1 MKSIKRCQF
10 LITVFLLIFII
21 GMAALVIRIYRESPF
36 YMTYSDNYQ
45 LGMVYDRRGDV
56 LFDGTG
62 SGEYEKNHFI
72 DVGNFIGD
80 NKGQM
85 ENTLVAQNIDKLNNY
100 SFSAGLV
107 KKGGQA
113 AIYTTLDHE
122 ANRAAYNAFMDAKGC
137 AVAYNY
143 KTGELL
149 VCTSL
154 PNIDPTEGYENIDN
168 MESGTLISKAVYR
181 TVPGSTQKVST
192 VIAALEIMGAEELF
206 AKRYSCSGV
215 FTNGSGKN
223 IDCHNQWGHGEQ
235 DIQQAVENS
244 CNPFF
249 AQLVED
255 PDMPLGSVKSVYRKL
270 GYAVNDD
277 EKEYFSID
285 GIICEK
291 ASTTLTKST
300 DFATQWGCIGQ
311 GDTLVSP
318 MQLMM
323 WQSAIAN
330 ESGIMTMP
338 HVIDKVTD
346 VYGDDAE
353 VMGTKYSERLFS
365 KATAQTVKQILLTNG
380 ANHYSASIP
389 GYKIAIKSGTA
400 QVKDGDEENALLTG
414 FVDEDDFPVA
424 FCVLMENKYSTPAVA
439 ENIVTAM
446 LNAIKENFDE

>member
-1 MKSIKRCQF
+1 MKSIRRCQF
-10 LITVFLLIFII
+10 LITLFLLAFII
-21 GMAALVIRIYRESPF
+21 GMAVLVVRVNRESPF
-36 YMTYSDNYQ
+36 YMTYSDNYK
-45 LGMVYDRRGDV
+45 LGMVYDRHGDV

-62 SGEYEKNHFI
+62 TGEYEKNHFI

-80 NKGQM
+80 SNGQM
-85 ENTLVAQNIDKLNNY
+85 ENTLVARNIDKLNNY

-113 AIYTTLDHE
+113 AIYTTLDHQ
-122 ANRAAYNAFMDAKGC
+122 ANRAAYDAFMDARGC

-154 PNIDPTEGYENIDN
+154 PNLDPTEGYENLEN
-168 MESGTLISKAVYR
+168 MESGTLISKALYG

-192 VIAALEIMGAEELF
+192 VIAALEIMGPEELF

-215 FTNGSGKN
+215 YTNGSGKD
-223 IDCHNQWGHGEQ
+223 IVCHNPWGHGEQ

-255 PDMPLGSVKSVYRKL
+255 PDMPLGSVKNVYRKL
-270 GYAVNDD
+270 GYAIND
-277 EKEYFSID
+277 EEEENILID
-285 GIICEK
+285 GIVCEK

-300 DFATQWGCIGQ
+300 DFTTQWGCIGQ

-353 VMGTKYSERLFS
+353 VMGTEYSDRLFS
-365 KATAQTVKQILLTNG
+365 KSTAQTMKQILLTNG
-380 ANHYSASIP
+380 ANHYGNSIP

-414 FVDEDDFPVA
+414 FVDDDDFPVA

-446 LNAIKENFDE
+446 LNAIEKNFDK